1 MGLATFSFTLEN
13 QGFQLAISK
22 KTAIFA
28 PHSQTGLTDEGT
40 EVPSFSK
47 QMISKKKVK
56 QLINERIEELD
67 RGLFIVELYIT
78 ANSQIN
84 VELDK
89 YEGNVSV
96 DDCIRVS
103 RNVEHNL
110 DREEEDFE
118 LSVSSAGLD
127 KPFRVFAQYHK
138 NIGRDVKVKRKEGG
152 KLEGTLIAATTEQI
166 TVQNSRKEKIEGKKK
181 KELIVED
188 HIIPMSNIL
197 ETKIVISF
205 K

>member
-1 MGLATFSFTLEN
+1 
-13 QGFQLAISK
+13 
-22 KTAIFA
+22 
-28 PHSQTGLTDEGT
+28 
-40 EVPSFSK
+40 
-47 QMISKKKVK
+47 MISKKKVT
-56 QLINERIEELD
+56 QLVNERIEELD
-67 RGLFIVELYIT
+67 NGLFIVDLRISSS
-78 ANSQIN
+78 NQIN

-110 DREEEDFE
+110 DRDEQDFE
-118 LSVSSAGLD
+118 LHVSSSGLD
-127 KPFRVFAQYHK
+127 KGLRVFAQYKK

-152 KLEGTLIAATTEQI
+152 KIEGTLIDATEEQI
-166 TVQNSRKEKIEGKKK
+166 VVQNSRKERIEGKKK
-181 KELIVED
+181 KQTIVED
-188 HIIPMSNIL
+188 HVIPMSNVL

>member
-1 MGLATFSFTLEN
+1 ML
-13 QGFQLAISK
+13 
-22 KTAIFA
+22 
-28 PHSQTGLTDEGT
+28 
-40 EVPSFSK
+40 
-47 QMISKKKVK
+47 
-56 QLINERIEELD
+56 
-67 RGLFIVELYIT
+67 
-78 ANSQIN
+78 
-84 VELDK
+84 LDK

-110 DREEEDFE
+110 DREEHDFE

-127 KPFRVFAQYHK
+127 KPFRVFAQYKK
-138 NIGRDVKVKRKEGG
+138 NIGRDVKVKQKEGG
-152 KLEGTLIAATTEQI
+152 KIEGTLIDATEEQI
-166 TVQNSRKEKIEGKKK
+166 VVQNSRKEAIEGKKK
-181 KELIVED
+181 KEVIVED